1 MHVGPHWEEDS
12 YIAFQRSNDGFLM
25 ASEFR
30 PRGLTYYVTGVDC
43 CLLCT
48 PQKERPEGII
58 VQFGGQTPLS
68 LAKPLQDALEK
79 NPIVAAS
86 GAHSSL

>member
-1 MHVGPHWEEDS
+1 
-12 YIAFQRSNDGFLM
+12 
-25 ASEFR
+25 
-30 PRGLTYYVTGVDC
+30 
-43 CLLCT
+43 
-48 PQKERPEGII
+48 

-86 GAHSSL
+86 GASGSTLAA